1 MDILILIGKT
11 TNEAMMSLLT
21 VPRGLGNREK
31 VARAAAEEEATLRS
45 LDIPATEDYDD
56 GEAQDAD
63 ATGYATCSYLFH
75 LLSGSLKS
83 D

>member
-1 MDILILIGKT
+1 M
-11 TNEAMMSLLT
+11 
-21 VPRGLGNREK
+21 
-31 VARAAAEEEATLRS
+31 ARAAAEEEATLRS
-45 LDIPATEDYDD
+45 LDILAIENYDG

-63 ATGYATCSYLFH
+63 ATSYATCSYLFH

>member
-1 MDILILIGKT
+1 MDILLSKILIGKT

-45 LDIPATEDYDD
+45 LDIPA
-56 GEAQDAD
+56 
-63 ATGYATCSYLFH
+63 
-75 LLSGSLKS
+75 K
-83 D
+83 